1 MKDENSRVNKLQVVQ
16 EALEV
21 ARQGRTCI
29 AIAHRLSTIQNS
41 DVIAV
46 VEDGKVADKG
56 TKLYIAITEKII
68 EIVIPTREIFGT
80 WNSSSFELFN
90 DTLKSLLTT
99 FLGNLIELIAFHVE
113 NLEIFCNFLF
123 QEPLI
128 TSRLSHPKSFKIS
141 KLASHKY
148 PQISY
153 KSIDMVTQTISPCL
167 PCDKTVK
174 PISGTHQQL
183 LARNSIYQ
191 KLCETQ
197 RLVENQ

>member
-80 WNSSSFELFN
+80 
-90 DTLKSLLTT
+90 
-99 FLGNLIELIAFHVE
+99 
-113 NLEIFCNFLF
+113 
-123 QEPLI
+123 
-128 TSRLSHPKSFKIS
+128 
-141 KLASHKY
+141 
-148 PQISY
+148 
-153 KSIDMVTQTISPCL
+153 
-167 PCDKTVK
+167 
-174 PISGTHQQL
+174 
-183 LARNSIYQ
+183 
-191 KLCETQ
+191 
-197 RLVENQ
+197 